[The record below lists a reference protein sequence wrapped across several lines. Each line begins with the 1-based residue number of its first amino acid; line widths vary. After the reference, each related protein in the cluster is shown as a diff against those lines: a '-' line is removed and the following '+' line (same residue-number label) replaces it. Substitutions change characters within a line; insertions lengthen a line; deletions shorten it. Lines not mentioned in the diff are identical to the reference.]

1 MNRIVKAFSNFSWQR
16 VLDALIKN
24 WQSDKLACI
33 SEFLG
38 TAFTII
44 ASMTLAI
51 NAKDP
56 NMVLIFPI
64 YQLGTIGLAIA
75 YYRRDVFWS
84 NGLMWYF
91 LCANSFGFFVAID
104 VIT

>member
-1 MNRIVKAFSNFSWQR
+1 MNRVVN
-16 VLDALIKN
+16 ALKEN
-24 WQSDKLACI
+24 WHSDRIACI
-33 SEFLG
+33 AEFLG
-38 TAFTII
+38 TIFTII

-51 NAKDP
+51 TAKDP
-56 NMVLIFPI
+56 NMALIFPI

-91 LCANSFGFFVAID
+91 ICANSYGFFVAID